1 MQFSF
6 SQFPVEHQTYVRKCD
21 GAKSLRALLAALKV
35 KTKKVHLLYF
45 ENHILFFF
53 NYLLHKEK
61 NVRATPKK
69 KKKKHGKDN
78 CGQTTDYYRNGLK

>member
-1 MQFSF
+1 MPLKKPAVLPTLYTTSKHIQPFKNAVF
-6 SQFPVEHQTYVRKCD
+6 LQFPVEHQTYVRKCD

-53 NYLLHKEK
+53 NYLF
-61 NVRATPKK
+61 NTV
-69 KKKKHGKDN
+69 
-78 CGQTTDYYRNGLK
+78 